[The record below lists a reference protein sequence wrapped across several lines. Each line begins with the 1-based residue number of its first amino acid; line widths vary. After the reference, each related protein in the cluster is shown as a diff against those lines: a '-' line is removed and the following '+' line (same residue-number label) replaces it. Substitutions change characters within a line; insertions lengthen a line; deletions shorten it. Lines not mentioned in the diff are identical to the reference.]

1 MNLFDLYTNKIK
13 KKIIKNKSI
22 FNLKNQNDIKNIVVE
37 TPPDKFNFDL
47 SSNAAMILAKN
58 INKNPRVIA
67 EQLKEI
73 LLKEIKDFSSIEI
86 AGPGFL
92 NFKINNNTWQ
102 KTIDSILKSN
112 KNYGSNKLKKSFN
125 IEFVSANP
133 TGPMHVGHCRGAVFG
148 DVLSNLLIFNG
159 GKVTKEFYIND
170 YGNQIENFVKSVYLR
185 IREIKFKENFP
196 DNKSLYNGEYI
207 KDIANAVL
215 NKLKKIKFNSYKKD
229 FEILKKESLNYSL
242 NLIKSDLKLLRVKHD
257 LFFSE
262 TKMVKNKSVDKII
275 KILKKNNFVFE
286 GFLEA
291 PRGDDSSSWKKTKRL
306 IFKSS
311 SFGDD
316 TDRAL
321 QKNDGTWTY
330 FANDIGYHS
339 TKLNKKY
346 DSLINILGA
355 DHIGYIKRI
364 SAAVSAMSNNKIN
377 LTCKVCQLV
386 KFLKNGEPFKMSKR
400 SGDFFP
406 LNKLLKEVNKDSIR
420 FMMLYRSNDVELE
433 FDFKK
438 VLEKNKDNPVFYVQY
453 CYARINSIFRTLK
466 INNSKKINLNS
477 DEFRTNNFEQ
487 KLLKKIIE
495 WPKVVQ
501 VASNKKE
508 PHRIPFYLYELSTLF
523 HSYWSKGN
531 EDPNYKFIKNGNIA
545 NKVTLK
551 IFQIISIILENGM
564 FILGVSL
571 PKKCNV

>member
-73 LLKEIKDFSSIEI
+73 LFKEIKDFSSIEI

-112 KNYGSNKLKKSFN
+112 KSYGSNKFKKSFN

-242 NLIKSDLKLLRVKHD
+242 NLIKSDLKLLGVKHD

-466 INNSKKINLNS
+466 IDPSKKTSLSSVDFKI
-477 DEFRTNNFEQ
+477 NNFEQ

-495 WPKVVQ
+495 WPKVVE

-571 PKKCNV
+571 PRKM

>member
-112 KNYGSNKLKKSFN
+112 KSYGSNKFKKSFN

-215 NKLKKIKFNSYKKD
+215 NKLKKIKFDSYEKD

-242 NLIKSDLKLLRVKHD
+242 NLIKSDLKLLGVKHD

-466 INNSKKINLNS
+466 IDPSKKTSLSSVDFKI
-477 DEFRTNNFEQ
+477 NNFEQ

-495 WPKVVQ
+495 WPKVVE

-571 PKKCNV
+571 PRKM

>member
-1 MNLFDLYTNKIK
+1 MNLFDLYANKIK

-22 FNLKNQNDIKNIVVE
+22 FNLKNQNEIKNIVVE

-58 INKNPRVIA
+58 VNKNPRVIA
-67 EQLKEI
+67 EKLKEI
-73 LLKEIKDFSSIEI
+73 LLKEIKDFSLIEI

-92 NFKINNNTWQ
+92 NFKISNNTWQ
-102 KTIDSILKSN
+102 KTINSILKSN
-112 KNYGSNKLKKSFN
+112 KNYGSNKQKQSFN

-148 DVLSNLLIFNG
+148 DVLSNLLTFNG

-170 YGNQIENFVKSVYLR
+170 YGNQIENFVRSVYLR

-196 DNKSLYNGEYI
+196 DDKNLYKGEYI
-207 KDIANAVL
+207 KDIAKAVL
-215 NKLKKIKFNSYKKD
+215 NKLKKIKFNSFEKV

-242 NLIKSDLKLLRVKHD
+242 NLIKSDLKLLGVKHD

-275 KILKKNNFVFE
+275 KTLKKNNFVFE

-339 TKLNKKY
+339 TKINKKY

-466 INNSKKINLNS
+466 IDPSKKTSLSSVDFKI
-477 DEFRTNNFEQ
+477 NNFEE

-495 WPKVVQ
+495 WPKVID

-571 PKKCNV
+571 PRKM

>member
-112 KNYGSNKLKKSFN
+112 KSYGSNKFKKSFN

-215 NKLKKIKFNSYKKD
+215 NKLKKIKFDSYEKD

-242 NLIKSDLKLLRVKHD
+242 NLIKSDLKLLGVKHD

-466 INNSKKINLNS
+466 IDPSKKTSLSSVDFKI
-477 DEFRTNNFEQ
+477 NNFEQ

-571 PKKCNV
+571 PKKM